1 MNGNDKE
8 QYAGQRGFTLLELM
22 IVVAIIAILAGI
34 LIPNFTHAR
43 AQAQTAAC
51 EANLREI
58 ATAFELY
65 YADNQVYPA
74 GSNTKIIAT
83 TIASGGV
90 SYLSTVPQ
98 DPSAATTGAN
108 YTFTSSAT
116 ANPPGYTIM
125 CPGSHDPQ
133 TLAKINGGITTN
145 TKLTYTSGT
154 GLGTSP

>member
-1 MNGNDKE
+1 MEKKIR
-8 QYAGQRGFTLLELM
+8 GQRGFTLLELM
-22 IVVAIIAILAGI
+22 IVVAIITILAGI

-83 TIASGGV
+83 TISNGGV
-90 SYLSTVPQ
+90 NYLNTVPQ
-98 DPSAATTGAN
+98 DPSAASTTAN
-108 YTFTSSAT
+108 YTFTSSAA
-116 ANPPGYTIM
+116 ANPPGYVIM
-125 CPGSHDPQ
+125 CPGNHDPQ
-133 TLAKINGGITTN
+133 TLTRIDGGATTN
-145 TKLTYTSGT
+145 TKITYTSGA
-154 GLGTSP
+154 GLGTAP